1 MSISPGK
8 PRLLKKTHCY
18 ASFRS
23 YNSSD
28 IKATCEMGMCI
39 RGGKWVWIITRLL
52 YREES
57 GCREVLQFC
66 SFFKQVQKPFKG
78 WP

>member
-23 YNSSD
+23 YISSD

-39 RGGKWVWIITRLL
+39 GGGKWVWIITRLL
-52 YREES
+52 YREEK
-57 GCREVLQFC
+57 RLQRGIAIWFLLQA
-66 SFFKQVQKPFKG
+66 SPKTI
-78 WP
+78 